1 MQPSRAAPVFRP
13 ENDRRQR
20 RDRVTYVANAEPV
33 GIGARTKFQ
42 RFAGIGAAIKFQHF
56 STMWPGSKIAWLIP
70 DAAQT

>member
-1 MQPSRAAPVFRP
+1 M
-13 ENDRRQR
+13 
-20 RDRVTYVANAEPV
+20 TYVANAEPV